1 MQRRQQP
8 VSFHYTK
15 LLVCIA
21 IHSHCMIHIAEY
33 AEIES
38 ASFGTRQTYGRSI
51 HDTNGLIFYQVTSDV
66 PLD

>member
-1 MQRRQQP
+1 
-8 VSFHYTK
+8 
-15 LLVCIA
+15 
-21 IHSHCMIHIAEY
+21 MIHIAEY